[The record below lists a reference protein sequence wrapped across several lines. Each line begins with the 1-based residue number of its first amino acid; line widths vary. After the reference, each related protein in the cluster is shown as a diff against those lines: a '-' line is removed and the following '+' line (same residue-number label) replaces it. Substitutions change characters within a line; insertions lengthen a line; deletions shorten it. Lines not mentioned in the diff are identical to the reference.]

1 MITLVVMMML
11 RMRPI
16 GFSEGI
22 KRALLRRIV
31 KKKKKKMKVMSKRM
45 MEMRRNQPKRLCP
58 WFLGPDMLMAQHRQ
72 IILVMG

>member
-16 GFSEGI
+16 GFSEGM

-31 KKKKKKMKVMSKRM
+31 KKKKKMKVMTKRM

-58 WFLGPDMLMAQHRQ
+58 WFLGPDMLMAQYRQ